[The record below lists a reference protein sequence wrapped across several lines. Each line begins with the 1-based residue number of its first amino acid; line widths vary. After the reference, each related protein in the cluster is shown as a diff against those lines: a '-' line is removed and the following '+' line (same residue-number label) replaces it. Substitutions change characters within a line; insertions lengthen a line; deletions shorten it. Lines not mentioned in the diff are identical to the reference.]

1 MPNPTSQLSALAA
14 VSAESSTTA
23 LLPDVPAAASA
34 ARPSLLVQALRQ
46 AGQRSTPPLG
56 GHSVRHVT
64 LVRPA
69 MVSSAGTWSSPITPP
84 LGLAYL
90 AAMLRESGMQVA
102 VVEGMA
108 EGIEQFIEEDGYVFQ
123 GLTIPETVERIDSAT
138 QLIAISCMFSQDWP
152 WVRDMIRAIRQR
164 FPNTPIVAGGEHITA
179 LPEYSLRDCPELNFC
194 VLGEGEETLVD
205 LASHLYVDECGV
217 PVESR
222 AFCNVPGL
230 AFLDRDEFVQTEPR
244 KRIRAVDQIPRP
256 AWDLFPMDVYLDCRN
271 AHGVYL
277 GRTMGILATRG
288 CPYKCT
294 FCSNPVMYGNLWM
307 PRTPADVLD
316 EIESYIRDYQATN
329 IDFYDLTFILRRS
342 WILEFCQLIEQRGL
356 KFTWQLPTGTRSEVI
371 DAEVSAA
378 LFRTGCRNI
387 TYAPE
392 SGSNDTLQVIK
403 KQVNLQGVANS
414 MRAALN
420 EGIHIKMNIIIG
432 FPHETRRHV
441 LQTLWFCWKMAVLG
455 VHDAGIFLF
464 SPYPGSQLFEELRQE
479 GRIPALNESYFR
491 SLVAFMD
498 PFAPSEYCRHVGGRE
513 LSFWRFF
520 GMASFFALSYLCRP
534 WRAVKLVRSVWK
546 NEGDT
551 VLEQRLGAI
560 VHRPAL
566 KHTSTRSPKRPAAVV
581 S

>member
-1 MPNPTSQLSALAA
+1 MPNPSSQLTVVAPTASDSLPAGMPGRTPRRSAIL
-14 VSAESSTTA
+14 E
-23 LLPDVPAAASA
+23 
-34 ARPSLLVQALRQ
+34 ALRQ
-46 AGQRSTPPLG
+46 TGDQALPPEG
-56 GHSVRHVT
+56 CRAVRHVT

-90 AAMLRESGMQVA
+90 AAMLRESGIEVA

-123 GLTIPETVERIDSAT
+123 GLTIPETVERIDAT
-138 QLIAISCMFSQDWP
+138 TELIGISCMFSQDWP

-164 FPNTPIVAGGEHITA
+164 FPRTPIVAGGEHITA
-179 LPEYSLRDCPELNFC
+179 LPEYSLRDCPDLNFC

-205 LASHLYVDECGV
+205 LANHLYVDQQGV
-217 PVESR
+217 AVESK
-222 AFCNVPGL
+222 AYEAVAGL
-230 AFLDRDEFVQTEPR
+230 ALLDGGQFVQTEPR
-244 KRIRAVDQIPRP
+244 KRIRAVDDIPLP
-256 AWDLFPMDVYLDCRN
+256 AWDLFPMEVYLNCRN

-307 PRTPADVLD
+307 PRSPADVLD
-316 EIESYIRDYQATN
+316 EIESYLRDYQATN

-342 WILEFCQLIEQRGL
+342 WILEFCRLIEERGL

-371 DAEVSAA
+371 DGDVSAA

-392 SGSNDTLQVIK
+392 SGSAETLETIK
-403 KQVNLQGVANS
+403 KQVDLSRVS
-414 MRAALN
+414 DSIRAALK
-420 EGIHIKMNIIIG
+420 EGIHVKINIIIG
-432 FPHETRRHV
+432 FPHERRRHV
-441 LQTLWFCWKMAVLG
+441 LQTIWFCWKMAVLG

-479 GRIPALNESYFR
+479 GRIPALNENYFR

-498 PFAPSEYCRHVGGRE
+498 PFAPSQYCRHVRGLE

-520 GMASFFALSYLCRP
+520 GMASFFAVSYLCRP
-534 WRAVKLVRSVWK
+534 WRAVKLVRNVWK

-551 VLEQRLGAI
+551 VLEQRLGAL
-560 VHRPAL
+560 VHRPSA
-566 KHTSTRSPKRPAAVV
+566 KHLSTRAAKQPAAAT
-581 S
+581 